1 MSPLEV
7 VRGRRTVKGADLLPR
22 VVGHHFRH
30 LDARLVVVGR
40 RVGHGALGVFLVD
53 NAADDAEGARQEGG
67 EGSAGGGAWFNIRM
81 CVFNVRFRRA
91 DTHQ

>member
-1 MSPLEV
+1 MIG
-7 VRGRRTVKGADLLPR
+7 GRRTVEGADLLLR

-53 NAADDAEGARQEGG
+53 NAADDAEGAREEGRVW
-67 EGSAGGGAWFNIRM
+67 SVGGGA
-81 CVFNVRFRRA
+81 
-91 DTHQ
+91 